1 MNLKK
6 IFNEI
11 KNVNLKDV
19 IKAIYENFT
28 YGFLGASI
36 VSFITLRID
45 LAVFIGYL
53 SYYLFLSKVIN
64 RPKYVTDL
72 GKFILFPVP
81 TTIGA
86 FIGYKIAFLV
96 DGLLS

>member
-19 IKAIYENFT
+19 TKAIYENFT

-86 FIGYKIAFLV
+86 FIGYKIAFLI

>member
-1 MNLKK
+1 MNFKK

-11 KNVNLKDV
+11 NNVNFSDV
-19 IKAIYENFT
+19 TNAIYVNFT

-45 LAVFIGYL
+45 FAVFIGYL

-72 GKFILFPVP
+72 GKFILFPFP
-81 TTIGA
+81 TAIGA
-86 FIGYKIAFLV
+86 FIGYKIAFLI
-96 DGLLS
+96 DGFLT